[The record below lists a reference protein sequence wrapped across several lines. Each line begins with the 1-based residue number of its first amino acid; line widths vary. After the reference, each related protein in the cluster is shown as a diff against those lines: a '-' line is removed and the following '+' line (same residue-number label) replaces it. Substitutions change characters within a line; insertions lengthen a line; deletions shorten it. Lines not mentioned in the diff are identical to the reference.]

1 MGQGS
6 NKAMGKSSIFSG
18 SGSKQGLAAKIQKF
32 NPSASQD
39 MILSGQGPAKPTKKA
54 GFNFSPVE
62 GGKRG
67 VSPDGQKLQRG
78 QRGLTLDLGANNL
91 GKDGASNFY
100 DADQDGDSIG
110 NDYNQDGTMLGR
122 GIKAAKKFFGGPGL
136 IDPPKTKK
144 KLKSV
149 TGQQKRVDALS
160 QKDKDMIANL
170 RQKRKEQN
178 ANNKK
183 MQNSYITSSGP
194 GKTDPKDG
202 VVVSGDKDKVNNK
215 VTKTNTKAKKLA
227 LLKEKK
233 AILKAKALE
242 KVNEKKNLNQ
252 VKRDKLKNQ
261 KLQKK
266 REIEGKDYQA
276 NTGEDDQ
283 KTVRRS

>member
-18 SGSKQGLAAKIQKF
+18 SGSKQGLSKKLGAAF
-32 NPSASQD
+32 YGEQD
-39 MILSGQGPAKPTKKA
+39 MSYPGGVPGPGKVTDSAEKPKKQNA
-54 GFNFSPVE
+54 GFNFSPPSNPKSKSE
-62 GGKRG
+62 LQAGKG
-67 VSPDGQKLQRG
+67 KQK
-78 QRGLTLDLGANNL
+78 DSYK
-91 GKDGASNFY
+91 KDYASYAY
-100 DADQDGDSIG
+100 DSDQDGDSIT

-122 GIKAAKKFFGGPGL
+122 GIKAAKKFFGGPG
-136 IDPPKTKK
+136 K
-144 KLKSV
+144 V
-149 TGQQKRVDALS
+149 
-160 QKDKDMIANL
+160 
-170 RQKRKEQN
+170 
-178 ANNKK
+178 
-183 MQNSYITSSGP
+183 
-194 GKTDPKDG
+194 TDPKDG
-202 VVVSGDKDKVNNK
+202 VVVSGDKDKVNNT
-215 VTKTNTKAKKLA
+215 VTKTNTKAQKLA

>member
-54 GFNFSPVE
+54 GFNFSAPSNPISKSE
-62 GGKRG
+62 LTPGKG
-67 VSPDGQKLQRG
+67 KQK
-78 QRGLTLDLGANNL
+78 DSYK
-91 GKDGASNFY
+91 KDYASYAY
-100 DADQDGDSIG
+100 DSDQDGDSIT

-136 IDPPKTKK
+136 IDPTKTKK

-202 VVVSGDKDKVNNK
+202 VVVSGDKDKVNNT
-215 VTKTNTKAKKLA
+215 VTKTDTKAKKIA

-233 AILKAKALE
+233 AILKAQALE
-242 KVNEKKNLNQ
+242 KVKEKKNLIQ

>member
-18 SGSKQGLAAKIQKF
+18 SGSKQGLSKKLGAAF
-32 NPSASQD
+32 YGEQD
-39 MILSGQGPAKPTKKA
+39 MSYPGGVPGPGKVTDSAAKPTKKA

-67 VSPDGQKLQRG
+67 VSPDGQTLQRG
-78 QRGLTLDLGANNL
+78 QRGVSVDIGANNR
-91 GKDGASNFY
+91 GKDAASNFY
-100 DADQDGDSIG
+100 DVDQDGDSIG

-122 GIKAAKKFFGGPGL
+122 GIKAAKKFFGGPG
-136 IDPPKTKK
+136 K
-144 KLKSV
+144 V
-149 TGQQKRVDALS
+149 
-160 QKDKDMIANL
+160 
-170 RQKRKEQN
+170 
-178 ANNKK
+178 
-183 MQNSYITSSGP
+183 
-194 GKTDPKDG
+194 TDPKDG
-202 VVVSGDKDKVNNK
+202 VVVSGDKDKVNNT
-215 VTKTNTKAKKLA
+215 VTKTNTKAKKIA

-233 AILKAKALE
+233 AILKAKARE
-242 KVNEKKNLNQ
+242 KVNEQKNLNQ